1 MGIKELQT
9 KLDELCK
16 VRDLLY
22 KHGLTDGLAEVE
34 SEIDEVGKELNAQA
48 EAAYQWECYEE
59 WTASGGCW
67 D

>member
-9 KLDELCK
+9 KLDELRE

-22 KHGLTDGLAEVE
+22 KHELFEGLN
-34 SEIDEVGKELNAQA
+34 EIEEEIENVGAELNAQA
-48 EAAYQWECYEE
+48 QAAYQWECYNE